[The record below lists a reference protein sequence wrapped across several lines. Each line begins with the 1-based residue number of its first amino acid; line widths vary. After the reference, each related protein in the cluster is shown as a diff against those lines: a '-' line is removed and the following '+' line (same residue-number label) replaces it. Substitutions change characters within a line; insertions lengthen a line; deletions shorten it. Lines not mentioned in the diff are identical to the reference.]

1 MCVTCGCD
9 EGASV
14 TITNLSH
21 SERPQ
26 SNLSQNKLAQSEA
39 IDPALGHS
47 PIGSDWHSHQHP
59 DGSVVVHRHGPAA
72 ASPSPD
78 HHHHSHPHHHD
89 HPQAGLDHYPTDRP
103 SLTAT
108 DPVTQTL
115 HLEARL
121 LDKNNQLAAANRQW
135 FQTQGIWAL
144 NLMSGPGAGKT
155 TLLVKTLTDLADR
168 VSFAVIEGDQA
179 TLNDAERV
187 RATGCPVVQVNT
199 GTGCHLDAAM
209 VQGGCQ
215 QLQPPPGSILAIEN
229 VGNLVCPALFD
240 LGEASRVGIF
250 SVTEGEDKPLK
261 YPHLFR
267 ACDLVLLSKIDLL
280 PYLPF
285 DLDRAIAAVKQVNPK
300 ARILPLSSLT
310 GEGLADWYD
319 WLLAQRDRACPLATA
334 DLVP

>member
-9 EGASV
+9 DGASV

-21 SERPQ
+21 SER
-26 SNLSQNKLAQSEA
+26 SQNKLSQSAA
-39 IDPALGHS
+39 IDPALGPS
-47 PIGSDWHSHQHP
+47 PIDSDWHSHQHA
-59 DGSVVVHRHGPAA
+59 DGSVVVHRHGPTTH
-72 ASPSPD
+72 SPS
-78 HHHHSHPHHHD
+78 HHHHHHAHPPGHHHE
-89 HPQAGLDHYPTDRP
+89 HPPTDRDPHPADRP

-108 DPVTQTL
+108 NPVTQTL

-135 FQTQGIWAL
+135 FQNQDIWAL

-319 WLLAQRDRACPLATA
+319 WLLAQRDRAGHASAAGLA
-334 DLVP
+334 P